1 MIFEETAIG
10 GCFVI
15 TPEPRGDERG
25 WFARTMCHAEF
36 ARHRLTTD
44 FVQQNMSVTAQAG
57 TVRGLHFQ
65 RPPHAEAKLVRCVRG
80 AVFDIVVDLRGGSAT
95 YLDVLGIELSDA
107 NLRQIHV
114 PRGCAHGFQTLV
126 DDVEMSYL
134 MSAAHAPEFEGG
146 LRYDDPALA
155 IQWPLRVTEISRRDA
170 AFALIDG
177 DHPPVL

>member
-1 MIFEETAIG
+1 MIFKETAIS

-25 WFARTMCHAEF
+25 RFARTMCRAEF
-36 ARHRLTTD
+36 ARNGLTAD
-44 FVQQNMSVTAQAG
+44 FIQQNMSVTVQAG

-65 RPPHAEAKLVRCVRG
+65 RWPHAEAKLIRCVRG
-80 AVFDIVVDLRGGSAT
+80 AVLDVVVDLRGGSAT
-95 YLDVLGIELSDA
+95 RLDVVGIELSDA
-107 NLRQIHV
+107 NLCQIYV

-146 LRYDDPALA
+146 LRHDDPALA
-155 IQWPLRVTEISRRDA
+155 IQWPLRVTQISGRDA
-170 AFALIDG
+170 AFALIDP